1 MTKREELRQIW
12 ETGGVSGQEAQL
24 NFLNEVYADLL
35 RMDSSI
41 AKRFDKF
48 IKKWHKGK
56 VSIEK
61 MLDIADCY
69 RGLNNR
75 RIEVNE
81 FVNLLTP
88 LLS

>member
-1 MTKREELRQIW
+1 MTKRQELRQIW
-12 ETGGVSGQEAQL
+12 ETDGVSGQEAQL

-69 RGLNNR
+69 RELNNKQ
-75 RIEVNE
+75 IFNDEFAEKVNS
-81 FVNLLTP
+81 LL
-88 LLS
+88 L

>member
-12 ETGGVSGQEAQL
+12 ETGGISGQEAML
-24 NFLNEVYADLL
+24 SFLQQVYADLL
-35 RMDSSI
+35 TTNKET
-41 AKRFDKF
+41 AKKFNDF
-48 IKKWHKGK
+48 IKKWHQGK
-56 VSIEK
+56 VSIELL
-61 MLDIADCY
+61 LDIADAY